1 MTVQKNL
8 KQLKT
13 DCERVV
19 DRVGEALAEDRARKA
34 QNTQRTLQ
42 GLLLTLLTLLAA
54 GLMGLV
60 LGVRFVDT
68 MWVQLGLGDG
78 GRGGRRKGRGG
89 KGDGQ
94 LQLAVLPAAGFC
106 GKP

>member
-1 MTVQKNL
+1 MILSPSWRALQAINMTVQKNL

-60 LGVRFVDT
+60 LGVRFIDT
-68 MWVQLGLGDG
+68 MWVAAWTYGW
-78 GRGGRRKGRGG
+78 G
-89 KGDGQ
+89 KGS
-94 LQLAVLPAAGFC
+94 
-106 GKP
+106 